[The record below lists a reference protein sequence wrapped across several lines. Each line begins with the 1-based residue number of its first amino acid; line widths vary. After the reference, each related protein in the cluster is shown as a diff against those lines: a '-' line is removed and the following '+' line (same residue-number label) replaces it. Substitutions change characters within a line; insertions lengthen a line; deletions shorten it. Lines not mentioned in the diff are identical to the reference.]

1 MLSNH
6 KGLHGETLKLAD
18 SITVIPLDP
27 VLHRYKSAKGLYL
40 ALKITTSGVLTAL
53 KPLKLI
59 NLRTRKTRTKT
70 TPLIP
75 SRGRKGKQ
83 EGAWQQNDESFWGFL
98 FFIFIII
105 TWVF

>member
-1 MLSNH
+1 MV
-6 KGLHGETLKLAD
+6 KLTD

-40 ALKITTSGVLTAL
+40 ALKITTSGVLTA
-53 KPLKLI
+53 LKLI

-105 TWVF
+105 T